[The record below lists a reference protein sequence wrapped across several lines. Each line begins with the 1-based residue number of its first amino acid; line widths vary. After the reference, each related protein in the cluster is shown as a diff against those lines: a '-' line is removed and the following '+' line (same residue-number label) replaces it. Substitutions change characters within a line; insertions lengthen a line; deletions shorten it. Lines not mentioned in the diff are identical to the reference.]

1 MKQYTYS
8 AIICFDEEDLVYVVH
23 VPNLGIIVEA
33 TTEKDAI
40 RRAKHFMMSYIE
52 TAVAEELDI
61 PESTDI
67 SSDLVDFVNGAIISL
82 TVTTG
87 WYYYL

>member
-23 VPNLGIIVEA
+23 VPSLGIIVEA
-33 TTEKDAI
+33 KTEKDAI

-61 PESTDI
+61 PEPTDI